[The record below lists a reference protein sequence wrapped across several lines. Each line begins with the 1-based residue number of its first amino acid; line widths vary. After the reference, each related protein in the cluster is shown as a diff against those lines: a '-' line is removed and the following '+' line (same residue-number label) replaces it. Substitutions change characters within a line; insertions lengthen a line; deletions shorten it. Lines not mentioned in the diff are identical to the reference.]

1 MNYSLKKPLGVVAT
15 SLLMAACGGSAVPQG
30 KVVEAK
36 SSVSAAEA
44 VGAQD
49 EPKASLHL
57 KLATDGIVEA
67 EKLIAEEKNEE
78 AAAALDRAKADAD
91 LALAMTREAK
101 TRASAEEAAARV
113 NELRAENGGQS

>member
-1 MNYSLKKPLGVVAT
+1 MIYSLKKPLGVVAT
-15 SLLMAACGGSAVPQG
+15 SLLVAACGSGPIPQA

-57 KLATDGIVEA
+57 KMATDAIVEA
-67 EKLIAEEKNEE
+67 ERLIADKKNDE
-78 AAAALDRAKADAD
+78 AAAALDRAKLDAD
-91 LALAMTREAK
+91 LALAMTREAQTK
-101 TRASAEEAAARV
+101 TSAEEAAKRV
-113 NELRAENGGQS
+113 SELRAENGSQS